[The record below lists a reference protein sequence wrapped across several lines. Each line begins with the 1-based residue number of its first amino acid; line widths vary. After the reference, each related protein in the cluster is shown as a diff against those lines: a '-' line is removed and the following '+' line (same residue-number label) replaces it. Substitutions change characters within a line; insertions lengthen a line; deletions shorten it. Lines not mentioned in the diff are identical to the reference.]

1 MGKEGPA
8 RWLVGGRVFSTGGYD
23 SAYLMYDILLMIM
36 ISLLNRYICHVES
49 CNRDFTYGVW
59 VLDIILLCGENRRR
73 LGQSLAHMRS

>member
-23 SAYLMYDILLMIM
+23 SAYLMYDILLIIM

-49 CNRDFTYGVW
+49 SIAILHTEYGCW
-59 VLDIILLCGENRRR
+59 ILSCCVEKIEGGSDNP
-73 LGQSLAHMRS
+73 